1 MPSLVAVA
9 LLVSAVLV
17 APVPAATDPDA
28 YTAQE
33 YRAAV
38 STTRPLA
45 GEGFEVTLDADPG
58 MVVVLSVEASAAPV
72 APAALTTRD
81 EPDTPVVR
89 IDGRETTTSHGT
101 TDADGHIAFRVEV
114 DRPAHCRVVL
124 ATATGEILFE
134 QVVEIVAAQQETS
147 AGTAPTGE
155 PSVVGPAVAVVA
167 LLAAAGA
174 VLLLVRRRRRVQP

>member
-9 LLVSAVLV
+9 LLVSAALA

-38 STTRPLA
+38 STARPLA

-58 MVVVLSVEASAAPV
+58 LVVVLSVEAAGAPV
-72 APAALTTRD
+72 SPAALTTRE
-81 EPDTPVVR
+81 EPGTPVVR

-101 TDADGHIAFRVEV
+101 TDRDGHIAFQVEV
-114 DRPAHCRVVL
+114 DRPAQCRVVL
-124 ATATGEILFE
+124 ATATGEVLFD
-134 QVVEIVAAQQETS
+134 QVVEVVAAQQETS
-147 AGTAPTGE
+147 AGPAATGE
-155 PSVVGPAVAVVA
+155 PSVAGPAVAVVA
-167 LLAAAGA
+167 VLLTGGA
-174 VLLLVRRRRRVQP
+174 VLLLLRRRRRARS